1 MKRNGWWDQMS
12 LDKFMVI
19 FEHQKTDLEALY
31 GPQPEY
37 NSFGDIIRM
46 EYERWASTDN
56 AQKIKLEAM
65 IKKKKILS
73 LEDWMVV
80 MTSWGIPADTISQI
94 SKQAIPD
101 NLYYVIAQTQ
111 EKMVKA
117 AEQILYNTSAL
128 PETKNMYYDDHKLY
142 NFDAEILDVFLN
154 VTQKNLKNI
163 VILNQSAFYP
173 TSGGQQNDL
182 GKLTIE
188 LDDGEQEYNI
198 VNVEKVG
205 KVILHILDR
214 PLEQDNSELVGKKA
228 RCEVSKERRVQLRNH
243 HTGTHIVFAAC
254 RKILGPHVW
263 QHGAK
268 CTIQQ
273 AHLDITHYSALTKDQ
288 EMNIQNTANKLIME
302 GIEINK
308 SLMSKDEAERQHGFS
323 LYQGGVVPGNELR
336 VVNIKGVDVEA
347 CCGTHCDNT
356 NEVGWIK
363 ILTTK
368 RIADGIVRLYYVAGE
383 RTMEQLNKET
393 TIVNDLTSMWG
404 VQQHEITR
412 TATRFF
418 KESKTFKAQLEDE
431 RKKGLTLHIKFLT
444 AMPDIVKGYSISE
457 EENASMYF
465 SYLNPHAKAI
475 KDSGKGILYLNN
487 KFIYGIVSNASQI
500 DLTKLKEVLADGKD
514 IKVNIVSKNVVAIKK
529 EKVTGIL
536 QFNVIMP
543 INVKKVTA
551 FLNSCEFK
559 ALGI

>member
-1 MKRNGWWDQMS
+1 MKKNGWWDQMP
-12 LDKFMVI
+12 LDKFMEI
-19 FEHQKTDLEALY
+19 FEHQKTDLAALY
-31 GPQPEY
+31 GPQEEY

-46 EYERWASTDN
+46 EHERWSNTDDT
-56 AQKIKLEAM
+56 QKKKLEAM
-65 IKKKKILS
+65 IKKKKTLA

-101 NLYYVIAQTQ
+101 NLYYVIAQQQ

-117 AEQILYNTSAL
+117 AEQVLYNTSAL

-142 NFDAEILDVFLN
+142 NFDAEILDIYLN
-154 VTQKNLKNI
+154 VTQKNIKNI

-173 TSGGQQNDL
+173 TSGGQQHDL

-254 RKILGPHVW
+254 RQVLGPHVW
-263 QHGAK
+263 QNGAK

-273 AHLDITHYSALTKDQ
+273 AHLDITHYASLTKEQ

-308 SLMSKDEAERQHGFS
+308 SIMSKDEAERQHGFS

-336 VVNIKGVDVEA
+336 VVNIKDVDVEA

-404 VQQHEITR
+404 VQQHEITK
-412 TATRFF
+412 TAMRFF
-418 KESKTFKAQLEDE
+418 KESKSYKAQLEDE

-444 AMPDIVKGYSISE
+444 AMPD
-457 EENASMYF
+457 
-465 SYLNPHAKAI
+465 
-475 KDSGKGILYLNN
+475 
-487 KFIYGIVSNASQI
+487 
-500 DLTKLKEVLADGKD
+500 LK
-514 IKVNIVSKNVVAIKK
+514 
-529 EKVTGIL
+529 
-536 QFNVIMP
+536 
-543 INVKKVTA
+543 
-551 FLNSCEFK
+551 
-559 ALGI
+559 